1 MSTSPS
7 FGPTVT
13 GPNRSEAEPLRQQG
27 GLVLALGRELALDT
41 ARGDDG
47 RSRADVRRARR
58 IARQKKVDGLSEV
71 TCQGGREPFARR
83 DPLRSRVEFREHRAG
98 SERLGFSIEP
108 GSTKPGTRG
117 YRGRDGPQ
125 ALRPT
130 PPHRRVQGSATGI
143 R

>member
-27 GLVLALGRELALDT
+27 GLGLALGRELALDT

-71 TCQGGREPFARR
+71 TCQGGREPLR
-83 DPLRSRVEFREHRAG
+83 DESPFDPAWSSESTVQAASASASRSN
-98 SERLGFSIEP
+98 
-108 GSTKPGTRG
+108 
-117 YRGRDGPQ
+117 
-125 ALRPT
+125 
-130 PPHRRVQGSATGI
+130 
-143 R
+143 